1 MTKVIAAINMSLDG
15 YCDHDKMVA
24 DEEIHDHYTNLLGT
38 GDIILYGRKT
48 YELMEFWPPFLKNP
62 SGQRSLD
69 EFAIAINR
77 IPKLVF
83 SNTLKKLNWNTANL
97 AQKNLEE
104 EVNALKKENG
114 KRIFVG
120 SRSLMVQLLNLNLL
134 EELQLCIHPVLLDKG
149 LRLFD
154 GLTHKQSLRQTNI
167 QQFTHS
173 GAMIACYDVE
183 RPDW

>member
-1 MTKVIAAINMSLDG
+1 MRKVIAAINMSLDG

-69 EFAIAINR
+69 VFAAAINR

-83 SNTLKKLNWNTANL
+83 SNTLKKLSWNTANL
-97 AQKNLEE
+97 AQKSLEE
-104 EVNALKKENG
+104 EVNALKKEIAYEKIIDVCCVLICG
-114 KRIFVG
+114 KFCI
-120 SRSLMVQLLNLNLL
+120 RSK
-134 EELQLCIHPVLLDKG
+134 LQLENCT
-149 LRLFD
+149 RENYLFM
-154 GLTHKQSLRQTNI
+154 G
-167 QQFTHS
+167 
-173 GAMIACYDVE
+173 G
-183 RPDW
+183 